1 MNPSIIKFPITMK
14 QKLTHTL
21 QNGGHVDVGGTNQGN
36 ENRNKETRENKKY
49 INGPFCLVLEIL
61 GSSTTQRVFVTT
73 RACTTILQEQT
84 TARRSSGVST
94 QTLRVV
100 LKLT

>member
-1 MNPSIIKFPITMK
+1 MK

-21 QNGGHVDVGGTNQGN
+21 QNGGGGHVDVGGTNQGN
-36 ENRNKETRENKKY
+36 KETRENIKKKKNK
-49 INGPFCLVLEIL
+49 NGPFCLVLEIL

-73 RACTTILQEQT
+73 RACTTTLQEQT

>member
-1 MNPSIIKFPITMK
+1 MGISVFFS
-14 QKLTHTL
+14 
-21 QNGGHVDVGGTNQGN
+21 
-36 ENRNKETRENKKY
+36 R
-49 INGPFCLVLEIL
+49 IL
-61 GSSTTQRVFVTT
+61 DSSTTQRVFVTT

-84 TARRSSGVST
+84 TVRRSSGVST

>member
-1 MNPSIIKFPITMK
+1 MK
-14 QKLTHTL
+14 QKSIHSYTL
-21 QNGGHVDVGGTNQGN
+21 QKNGTRRRTGNKLKERDKKKGTRKK
-36 ENRNKETRENKKY
+36 RN
-49 INGPFCLVLEIL
+49 NGSFCLVLEIL
-61 GSSTTQRVFVTT
+61 GSSTTQRVSVTT